1 MKTVGVELVTSNAYA
16 RGFAEGVADYALT
29 KSDWQLRSISQD
41 SLTTANI
48 GNFDGIILRLLN
60 DRIEKLAKSAGVRIV
75 DIYGD
80 HPRPGIAQILTD
92 NATIGNMAA
101 DFFLKRGY
109 VNFGWCGIAGISFSD
124 EPGAAYTQRL
134 TASGHA
140 VHRYECSPELYERIA
155 DGVPERCPDSKRLA
169 RWLKAIPKPAAIF
182 CCNDHRA
189 FQVMSVARMIG
200 IAIPEEISILGIDND
215 TLLCS
220 FTPVAL
226 SSIDPDAKRLGFAA
240 ARLLDATLKNPPCNR
255 LHRPLRIPPR
265 KLVERESTAYIP
277 QSSKWLSE
285 ALLYIEKHLASG
297 ISTRDIVRLSGK
309 SSTFVERIFKKK
321 FGTSVQRYIMFCR
334 IHKAQDLLQEGSL
347 LVKQIAAEC
356 GYKSVQ
362 YFCRDFKS
370 ATGHSP
376 KCARNKMPRPSSSR
390 KSA

>member
-16 RGFAEGVADYALT
+16 RGFAEGVAEYALA

-41 SLTTANI
+41 SLTAANI
-48 GNFDGIILRLLN
+48 GNFDGIILRLL
-60 DRIEKLAKSAGVRIV
+60 DARIEKLAKSAGVRIV

-80 HPRPGIAQILTD
+80 HPRPGIAQIMTD
-92 NATIGNMAA
+92 NIAIGNMAA

-134 TASGHA
+134 TASGHV

-155 DGVPERCPDSKRLA
+155 DGVPERFPDSRRLV
-169 RWLKAIPKPAAIF
+169 RWLKEIPKPAAIF

-200 IAIPEEISILGIDND
+200 ITIPEEISLLGIDND

-240 ARLLDATLKNPPCNR
+240 ARLLDATMKSPPRNR
-255 LHRPLRIPPR
+255 LHRPLRIPPL
-265 KLVERESTAYIP
+265 KLVARESTAYIP
-277 QSSKWLSE
+277 QSAKWLSE

-297 ISTRDIVRLSGK
+297 VSTRDIVRLSGK
-309 SSTFVERIFKKK
+309 SSTFVERIFREK
-321 FGTSVQRYIMFCR
+321 FKSSVQRYIISCR
-334 IHKAQDLLQEGSL
+334 IRKAQELLQEGNL

-356 GYKSVQ
+356 GYRSVQ
-362 YFCRDFKS
+362 YFCRDFRA
-370 ATGHSP
+370 ATGHAP
-376 KCARNKMPRPSSSR
+376 TRRPGRGNSVR
-390 KSA
+390 P

>member
-16 RGFAEGVADYALT
+16 RGFAEGVAEYALT

-41 SLTTANI
+41 SLTAANI

-60 DRIEKLAKSAGVRIV
+60 ARIEKLAKSAGVRIV

-80 HPRPGIAQILTD
+80 HPRPGIAQIMTD
-92 NATIGNMAA
+92 NTAIGTLAV

-124 EPGAAYTQRL
+124 EPGAAYAQRL
-134 TASGHA
+134 AASGYG

-155 DGVPERCPDSKRLA
+155 DGVPERFPDSKRLA
-169 RWLKAIPKPAAIF
+169 RWLKEIPKPAAIF

-200 IAIPEEISILGIDND
+200 ITIPEEISLLGIDND

-240 ARLLDATLKNPPCNR
+240 ARLLDATMKNPPRNR
-255 LHRPLRIPPR
+255 HHRPLRIPPI

-277 QSSKWLSE
+277 QSAKWLSE

-297 ISTRDIVRLSGK
+297 VSTRDIVRLSGK
-309 SSTFVERIFKKK
+309 SSTFVERVFREKFKS
-321 FGTSVQRYIMFCR
+321 SVQRYIMSCR
-334 IHKAQDLLQEGSL
+334 IRKAQELLQEGNL

-356 GYKSVQ
+356 GYRSVQ

-370 ATGHSP
+370 ATGHAP
-376 KCARNKMPRPSSSR
+376 KRRP
-390 KSA
+390 